1 MVVPTKM
8 LLGAMLGAL
17 LGFAVGCMGTAT
29 GGKKETGA
37 RGAEEVR
44 AGCTDAG
51 MLLLLARF
59 VGGAAAAAGA
69 VAAGTAGVV
78 AAGTAGAVAAGAA
91 GALTPCATAYLRLR
105 GCHSPPARPF
115 SQALG
120 SAVPCHKRWLRL
132 PSCSRLLRSCRPR
145 HAPDQQRS

>member
-8 LLGAMLGAL
+8 LLGAALGAL
-17 LGFAVGCMGTAT
+17 LGFAVGLMGTAT

-44 AGCTDAG
+44 AGCTTG
-51 MLLLLARF
+51 GTLLLLTRL

-69 VAAGTAGVV
+69 VAAG
-78 AAGTAGAVAAGAA
+78 AAA
-91 GALTPCATAYLRLR
+91 ALTPCATAYLRLR

-132 PSCSRLLRSCRPR
+132 PSCSRLLRV
-145 HAPDQQRS
+145 A